1 MASGEVS
8 AVWLFDGVVDRDAG
22 RAPKG
27 ASRAEVVRPMPRIP
41 DTGWRPPSEFP
52 RLEAAKVLA
61 IDCETKDPN
70 LPERGPGS
78 IRRDGHIVG
87 ISVGTEDGGRWY
99 FPMRHEVGGMNMD
112 AEQVLRWA
120 RDELTR
126 PGQIKVGANLMYD
139 AEWLASEGVDI
150 TNGDPKFIDVQWMEA
165 LLDENARS
173 YSLETLAQK
182 YLGEGKA
189 SNELYQWCASAYGG
203 VADSKQRAN
212 IYRAPACLVGPYAE
226 SDVDLPLRIAREQ
239 QKRLESE
246 ELCGVA
252 ELENALIPM
261 LLAMRRRGVRV
272 DLAAGNE
279 LNDRLAA
286 ELAALQR
293 EHPVDMW
300 AAAAIA
306 TRCDALGLEYPRTAK
321 GAPSFTAA
329 WLKAQEHPFLAALN
343 KMRGIDKL
351 RGTFIEG
358 HALGHLVS
366 GRVHAQFHPL
376 RGDENGTVSG
386 RFSSSL
392 PNLQNIPSRDDTLAP
407 LIRGLFLP
415 DDGERWVRFDWSQIE
430 YRALVHYA
438 RGGGADQA
446 RRMYRDDPTTD
457 FHRMVSELTGIDR
470 KPAKNINFGL
480 VYGMGVKKMAASLG
494 RSEEATRALFEQY
507 HTTLPFVKATFNAAS
522 QMAALRGYTRT
533 LLGRRRRFELWE
545 PRQWDKTAEACGKE
559 AAEAAWGKGIRRAY
573 THKALNSILQGS
585 AADIMKKAM
594 VAIWKSGVCKVL
606 GAPLLTV
613 HDELDWSAPA
623 TPEADEALRESQRI
637 MEQCVS
643 LRVPLRAEREEG
655 PNWGN
660 LTEVK

>member
-1 MASGEVS
+1 MTNIAQ
-8 AVWLFDGVVDRDAG
+8 LFWRDPSRVKEK
-22 RAPKG
+22 RAPV
-27 ASRAEVVRPMPRIP
+27 SQSYYQPPIP
-41 DTGWRPPSEFP
+41 VTGWAPPGEFP

-70 LPERGPGS
+70 LLEMGPGG

-99 FPMRHEVGGMNMD
+99 FPMRHEIGGGNMD

-126 PGQIKVGANLMYD
+126 PGQTKVGANLLYD
-139 AEWLASEGVDI
+139 CEWLTSEGVDVA
-150 TNGDPKFIDVQWMEA
+150 GPFIDVQYQEA
-165 LLDENARS
+165 LLDENAKS

-182 YLGEGKA
+182 YLGEGKQ
-189 SNELYQWCASAYGG
+189 SNALYEWCAAAYGG
-203 VADSKQRAN
+203 QPMGKQRAN
-212 IYRAPACLVGPYAE
+212 IYRAPAALVGPYAE
-226 SDVDLPLRIAREQ
+226 SDVDLPLRLATL
-239 QKRLESE
+239 QKTALADQGLSD
-246 ELCGVA
+246 LA
-252 ELENALIPM
+252 DLENALIPM

-272 DLAAGNE
+272 DLAAGNA
-279 LNDRLAA
+279 LNDRLAT

-293 EHPVDMW
+293 EHPCDMW
-300 AAAAIA
+300 AAAQIA
-306 TRCDALGLEYPRTAK
+306 ARCDALGIDYPRTEK
-321 GAPSFTAA
+321 GNPSFTAA
-329 WLKAQEHPFLAALN
+329 WLKVQERPFLAALN

-358 HALGHLVS
+358 HVLGHLVD
-366 GRVHAQFHPL
+366 GRVHTQFHPL

-415 DDGERWVRFDWSQIE
+415 DEGERWVRFDWSQIE

-438 RGGGADQA
+438 RGGGADES
-446 RRMYRDDPTTD
+446 RRMYCDDPTTD

-507 HTTLPFVKATFNAAS
+507 HTTLPFVKATFDAAS
-522 QMAALRGYTRT
+522 QAAAQRGYTKT

-545 PRQWDKTAEACGKE
+545 PRQWDKDSEACSKE

-594 VAIWKSGVCKVL
+594 VDIWQSGVCDVL

-637 MEQCVS
+637 MEQCVT

-660 LTEVK
+660 LEAVK